1 MNDSS
6 EPTVSDRFIGCLLG
20 GAVGDALGAPIEF
33 MTYRDIVRCFGPS
46 GVCDYLPAY
55 GGLGRITDDTQM
67 TLFTAD
73 GLIRAAVRE
82 EHKGI
87 TTVEGV
93 TAHAYL
99 RWLLTQ
105 GERPNNDL
113 VFGMEEPGW
122 LYPLP
127 ALHARRAPGITCL
140 SALKAMRH
148 LGDPARNDSKGCG
161 GVMRVAPVGLWMAG
175 RTTEADSELCFK
187 VACDIAGL
195 THGHPTGQLAAGVM
209 AVLVQLLTS
218 GASINTALRAAQHIL
233 GQHREHGETT
243 AAVEQAVSLAAECAD
258 RPISDDAHARNI
270 EKLGFKVACD
280 IAGLTHGH
288 PTGQLAAGV
297 MAVLVQLLTSGASIN
312 TALRAAQHILGQHR
326 EHGETTAAVEQA
338 VSLAAECADR
348 PISDDAHARNIEKLG
363 EGWIAEEALA
373 IAIYCALVASDFEH
387 GVRLSINHS
396 GDSDSTGSMT
406 GNLLGCVWG
415 QAGIPV
421 RWLAD
426 LELSDEIKTVAKGLR
441 HCVSADWSEAVP
453 PTIDSDETWKRY
465 PGF

>member
-270 EKLGFKVACD
+270 EKLG
-280 IAGLTHGH
+280 
-288 PTGQLAAGV
+288 
-297 MAVLVQLLTSGASIN
+297 
-312 TALRAAQHILGQHR
+312 
-326 EHGETTAAVEQA
+326 
-338 VSLAAECADR
+338 
-348 PISDDAHARNIEKLG
+348 

>member
-6 EPTVSDRFIGCLLG
+6 GTTVSDRFIGCLLG

-33 MTYRDIVRCFGPS
+33 MAYREIVRRFGPS
-46 GVCDYLPAY
+46 GVSDYLPAY

-73 GLIRAAVRE
+73 GVIRSAVRE

-99 RWLLTQ
+99 RWLQTQ
-105 GERPNNDL
+105 GERPDNDL
-113 VFGMEEPGW
+113 MFGMETPGW
-122 LYPLP
+122 LYQIP

-161 GVMRVAPVGLWMAG
+161 GVMRVAPIGLWMAG
-175 RTTEADSELCFK
+175 RTTAADSELCFK

-195 THGHPTGQLAAGVM
+195 THGHPTGQLSAGVM
-209 AVLVQLLTS
+209 AVLVQLLAS
-218 GASINTALRAAQHIL
+218 GEPLMSALSTALEIL
-233 GQHREHGETT
+233 SKHRRRRETMT
-243 AAVEQAVSLAAECAD
+243 AVEQAISLA
-258 RPISDDAHARNI
+258 DACLDMDIFEDTHVRNI
-270 EKLGFKVACD
+270 E
-280 IAGLTHGH
+280 
-288 PTGQLAAGV
+288 Q
-297 MAVLVQLLTSGASIN
+297 
-312 TALRAAQHILGQHR
+312 
-326 EHGETTAAVEQA
+326 
-338 VSLAAECADR
+338 
-348 PISDDAHARNIEKLG
+348 LG
-363 EGWIAEEALA
+363 EGWVAEEALA

-387 GVRLSINHS
+387 GVRLSVNHS

-406 GNLLGCVWG
+406 GNLLGCIWG

-426 LELSDEIKTVAKGLR
+426 LELRDEIEAVARDLR
-441 HCVSADWSEAVP
+441 HFVSADLNEATP
-453 PTIDSDETWKRY
+453 PTIDDDETWQRY
-465 PGF
+465 PGY